1 MSGIAMGFFK
11 NSRVLLAA
19 ARSSSSPAAA
29 TKKTPAPPRT
39 AAKGP
44 PRSGGITKPVP
55 VSLPSAS
62 SSAFPRLLARRLSRR
77 SGSTSNSQ
85 PPVTLLL
92 HLMQDCT
99 SRQSNGLRMICDFTV
114 VEDGTKNPTNKREIL
129 CDEKLKSVF
138 EGKDKVGFLEIG
150 KLLSHHFIKTV

>member
-55 VSLPSAS
+55 VSPALRKFLGVPEAS
-62 SSAFPRLLARRLSRR
+62 RAEAVKKIWEHIKLNNL
-77 SGSTSNSQ
+77 Q
-85 PPVTLLL
+85 
-92 HLMQDCT
+92 
-99 SRQSNGLRMICDFTV
+99 
-114 VEDGTKNPTNKREIL
+114 NPTNKREIL